1 MVSKSKL
8 AQQEFIEELAEREQ
22 INMSLPHAT
31 PIRRA
36 KDMARFQKISSHT
49 PVLFYF
55 WSRSSPPCRF
65 LGPVLAEGAG
75 RTGDSVQ
82 LVTMQLEQ
90 EKDLKNIAKGGEIPF
105 ACLMFHGVWQTGYM
119 ISGGRGDD
127 EVRIEIHL
135 DQLPAGGFKD
145 QLISTGL
152 FSTLAAGEQAPE
164 AKKRSSGGVKMLRA
178 TTAIATMGG
187 SLALEGAARGAKKLL
202 TEDEPPVPSE
212 EVKDVAFYADL
223 LGTAHGPDMVRNIF
237 HVAGELAD
245 PDGYAAAYD
254 ELNKLLADGDLEV
267 ALALEQSVPTE
278 AGSEVTA
285 AVDPLDQLKK
295 LSELHDSGVLSDEE
309 FEAKKADLLDKI

>member
-8 AQQEFIEELAEREQ
+8 AQQEFLAELADCEQ
-22 INMSLPHAT
+22 INTSLPHAS
-31 PIRRA
+31 PIRRM
-36 KDMARFQKISSHT
+36 KDMGRFAKISSHT

-75 RTGDSVQ
+75 RAGGSVQ
-82 LVTMQLEQ
+82 FVTMQLERD
-90 EKDLKNIAKGGEIPF
+90 KDMKDIAKGGKIPF
-105 ACLMFHGVWQTGYM
+105 ACLMFGGVWQTGYM

-135 DQLPAGGFKD
+135 DQLPPGGFKD
-145 QLISTGL
+145 QLISSGL
-152 FSTLAAGEQAPE
+152 ISKLAAGEQAPE
-164 AKKRSSGGVKMLRA
+164 AKKQSSGGVKMLRA

-187 SLALEGAARGAKKLL
+187 SLVLEGAARGAKKLL
-202 TEDEPPVPSE
+202 AEDELPVAPLK
-212 EVKDVAFYADL
+212 VKDVAFYADL
-223 LGTAHGPDMVRNIF
+223 LGTSHGPGMAQGVF
-237 HVAGELAD
+237 SLALSLAD
-245 PDGYAAAYD
+245 PAGYAVAQD
-254 ELNKLLADGDLEV
+254 LFDGVSDLEV
-267 ALALEQSVPTE
+267 APPLEQSVPTE

>member
-8 AQQEFIEELAEREQ
+8 AQQEFLEELADCER
-22 INMSLPHAT
+22 INMSLPHAS
-31 PIRRA
+31 PIRRV
-36 KDMARFQKISSHT
+36 KDIGRFAKISSHT

-55 WSRSSPPCRF
+55 WSRSSPPSRF

-75 RTGDSVQ
+75 RAGGSVQ
-82 LVTMQLEQ
+82 FVTMQLERD
-90 EKDLKNIAKGGEIPF
+90 KDMKDIAKGGEIPF
-105 ACLMFHGVWQTGYM
+105 ACLMFGGVWQTGYM

-135 DQLPAGGFKD
+135 DQLLAEGFKD

-152 FSTLAAGEQAPE
+152 ISTLAAGEQAPE

-202 TEDEPPVPSE
+202 TEPVPSE
-212 EVKDVAFYADL
+212 EMKDFAFYADL

-245 PDGYAAAYD
+245 PDGYAATYD
-254 ELNKLLADGDLEV
+254 EFNKLLADGDLEV